1 MQYNTT
7 VEVVMEFRSKLP
19 VLVAAAALTAVSA
32 TSVLAFE
39 HQFTGAFTV
48 YSDNSNFNGSRAG
61 QYYYVP
67 QLFEKKA
74 PDANYI
80 ESRARLGYTAKA
92 NDDLKFVSMFELDYN
107 YWGNSSYTEERG
119 GGGALGSDTINV
131 ETKHLYL
138 DANVG
143 NNTNVKLG
151 MQGFDDAFKGVFVGA
166 DMAGLLVSHSYSNA
180 SASVGAF
187 RWDDKSDSATKALGR
202 QTRDFLVVDG
212 KYNLTK
218 ETRIGAAYYFMK
230 DNSKYDYTYTSQTP
244 ADSSLH
250 MIGINAETKAGPVM
264 LNGFIAAQFGEVETA
279 KKDLSAYA
287 ASLGASMKVGKGT
300 LRGDLLYATGDD
312 GEDDDKSHAF
322 QSVSYESGYYANEM
336 VILGRD
342 KNAFTLD
349 NAIVYDANNQN
360 RGVVFLATG
369 YDMPL
374 SDKLNCSG
382 NLGFAWT
389 DTNRTG
395 DNGNQFLGTEINA
408 ELSYK
413 AVENVTLSARGAYV
427 FLGDFYKD
435 VATNGTPDDPYDFKL
450 LARYA
455 F

>member
-1 MQYNTT
+1 MK
-7 VEVVMEFRSKLP
+7 VRSKLP
-19 VLVAAAALTAVSA
+19 VLFAAAALTAVSA
-32 TSVLAFE
+32 TSALAFE
-39 HQFTGAFTV
+39 HQFSGAFTV
-48 YSDNSNFNGSRAG
+48 YTDNSNFNGSRAG

-67 QLFEKKA
+67 QLFEKNA
-74 PDANYI
+74 PTANYI

-107 YWGNSSYTEERG
+107 YWGNSSYTEARG
-119 GGGALGSDTINV
+119 GGGALGSDTVNV

-138 DANVG
+138 DANVAK
-143 NNTNVKLG
+143 NTNVKLG

-202 QTRDFLVVDG
+202 QTRDFIVVDG
-212 KYNLTK
+212 KYNLSK
-218 ETRIGAAYYFMK
+218 ATRVGAAYYFVK
-230 DNSKYDYTYTSQTP
+230 DNTDNI
-244 ADSSLH
+244 DSNVH
-250 MIGINAETKAGPVM
+250 MIGVNAETAAGPLM
-264 LNGFIAAQFGEVETA
+264 LNGFIVAQIGEVDGMNDFA
-279 KKDLSAYA
+279 PGKQKDLTAFA
-287 ASLGASMKVGKGT
+287 ASLGANMKVGKGT

-312 GEDDDKSHAF
+312 GKDDNKSHAF

-349 NAIVYDANNQN
+349 NAIVYDTNNQN
-360 RGVVFLATG
+360 RGVVFLSAG

-374 SDKLNCSG
+374 SDKLNCST

-389 DTNRTG
+389 ETNRTG

-408 ELSYK
+408 ELAYK
-413 AVENVTLSARGAYV
+413 VVENVTLSARGAYV